1 MLATS
6 STASRKL
13 LTNSMNIVVV
23 NVDFCYPV
31 AVYCNPDAQL
41 FGDAKGTNPIA
52 LSFFLHFM
60 LQNALLTSKAF
71 FVQT

>member
-1 MLATS
+1 
-6 STASRKL
+6 
-13 LTNSMNIVVV
+13 MNIVVV